1 MLPKIK
7 KIDKSLYLH
16 KIFII
21 ILSISLYPLSLLIDL
36 SFKNYFISQN
46 KKIDLNVS
54 VQSEMNNGREF
65 WWLTEN
71 KTYLSFINNAPH
83 DVNAKLILKME
94 ENPCGN
100 ISSFSI
106 KNKSSELYNNL
117 AQEISNMKSLNI
129 SLPIQIKRFETIS
142 LEIQPIGDV
151 DCKVDN
157 GDTRKFLAKITQFRI
172 ELN

>member
-1 MLPKIK
+1 M
-7 KIDKSLYLH
+7 DKSYYLH
-16 KIFII
+16 KIFVI
-21 ILSISLYPLSLLIDL
+21 ILTISLYPLSLLIDL
-36 SFKNYFISQN
+36 SFKNNLIFQN

-54 VQSEMNNGREF
+54 VQSEMDNGREF

-71 KTYLSFINNAPH
+71 KTYLSFINNAPY

-94 ENPCGN
+94 ANPCGK
-100 ISSFSI
+100 ISNFSL
-106 KNKSSELYNNL
+106 KNKSSELYNYL
-117 AQEISNMKSLNI
+117 AQDSSNLKSLSI

-142 LEIQPIGDV
+142 LEIEPTGNV

>member
-1 MLPKIK
+1 MLTRNKEM
-7 KIDKSLYLH
+7 DKSYYLH
-16 KIFII
+16 KIFVI
-21 ILSISLYPLSLLIDL
+21 ILTISLYPLSLLIDL
-36 SFKNYFISQN
+36 SFKNNLIFQN

-54 VQSEMNNGREF
+54 VQSEMDNGREF

-71 KTYLSFINNAPH
+71 KTYLSFINNAPY

-94 ENPCGN
+94 ANPCGK
-100 ISSFSI
+100 ISNFSL
-106 KNKSSELYNNL
+106 KNKSSELYNYL
-117 AQEISNMKSLNI
+117 AQDSSNLKSLSI

-142 LEIQPIGDV
+142 LEIEPTGNV